1 MSKLETVKERAK
13 SKLTSEN
20 FELMDNYI
28 GSMPLSGTKKAS
40 IWEEV
45 LEGKMFPNIIN
56 PVIPDDISNEELSK
70 IDEDIKLR
78 GKDAILDIL
87 DKQMMIPENLKS
99 HLRKKYNKEL
109 VEVKEV
115 IHKRKYFVK

>member
-1 MSKLETVKERAK
+1 MSKLEEVKERAK
-13 SKLTSEN
+13 VKLTPEN
-20 FELMDNYI
+20 FESMDNYI

-45 LEGKMFPNIIN
+45 LEGKMFSNINN
-56 PVIPDDISNEELSK
+56 PVVPDDISNEELLK

-99 HLRKKYNKEL
+99 HLRRKYNKEL
-109 VEVKEV
+109 VEAKEI
-115 IHKRKYFVK
+115 IHKRKYSVK

>member
-1 MSKLETVKERAK
+1 MSKLEEVKERAK
-13 SKLTSEN
+13 VKLTPEN
-20 FELMDNYI
+20 FESMDNYI

-45 LEGKMFPNIIN
+45 LEGKMFSNINN
-56 PVIPDDISNEELSK
+56 PVVPDDISNEKLLK

-87 DKQMMIPENLKS
+87 DKKMMIPENLK
-99 HLRKKYNKEL
+99 
-109 VEVKEV
+109 
-115 IHKRKYFVK
+115 